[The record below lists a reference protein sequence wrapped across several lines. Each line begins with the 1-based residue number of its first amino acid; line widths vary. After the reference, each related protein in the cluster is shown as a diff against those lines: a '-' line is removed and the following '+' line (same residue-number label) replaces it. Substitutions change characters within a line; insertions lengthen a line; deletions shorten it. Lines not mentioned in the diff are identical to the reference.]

1 MFIKIVLSF
10 GLLACSSLVLA
21 TETAPFY
28 VSKVSA
34 SGDYSSK
41 QFGVLWSAFRME
53 YSLTEKGTF
62 ESYSYTEHVLREAS
76 RTSSRKS
83 SSSFD
88 HNDFFSLFYDPE
100 RKENSQSLT
109 GNQEAWKEP
118 NKYVSHRLAMEGARR
133 HGARLASIIIGS
145 AKGSPGVYGC
155 TLKSMTD
162 EDGDV
167 RDDLPTSN
175 SEASIIFCDPKNI
188 RSGAATIYIESH
200 SLYGRGSSASRSQS
214 HLREVGTLLDS
225 KENQDNF
232 LAALKAGSSFRV
244 FWFKEIN
251 CTNCGGFGRLSTLAA
266 NQKSGKNS
274 IFGGSTPTPT
284 LSLSSGTAAP
294 NDRCPA
300 CVGTGKRMR
309 GYLTTLLWADKGP
322 VFDAAR

>member
-1 MFIKIVLSF
+1 MFIKHVLSF
-10 GLLACSSLVLA
+10 GFIIISTLAFA

-41 QFGVLWSAFRME
+41 QFGVLWSSFRME
-53 YSLTEKGTF
+53 YSITEKGTF
-62 ESYSYTEHVLREAS
+62 EPYSYTEHVLREAL
-76 RTSSRKS
+76 RTSSRTS
-83 SSSFD
+83 ARSFEQ
-88 HNDFFSLFYDPE
+88 NDFFSLFYDPE

-133 HGARLASIIIGS
+133 YGARLASVIIGP
-145 AKGSPGVYGC
+145 ARESPGVYGC
-155 TLKSMTD
+155 TLKSMSD

-167 RDDLPTSN
+167 RDDSPTPN
-175 SEASIIFCDPKNI
+175 SESSIIFCDPKNV
-188 RSGAATIYIESH
+188 RSGTAAIYIESH
-200 SLYGRGSSASRSQS
+200 SGFSGRRTHS

-225 KENQDNF
+225 KDNQENF

-266 NQKSGKNS
+266 NQRSA
-274 IFGGSTPTPT
+274 FGGRTSPPS
-284 LSLSSGTAAP
+284 LSLSSGTSTP
-294 NDRCPA
+294 KDRCPA

-309 GYLTTLLWADKGP
+309 GYVTTLLWADKGP
-322 VFDAAR
+322 VFEPSR